1 MTQSNLKKKYILW
14 DLDGTVV
21 NSENASFKRAIF
33 SYASAMYNLKF
44 DLSPNDYLGH
54 TGLDVFQT
62 ILKHNK
68 DTFVDDIPSFDDWEL
83 HAVSFLKE
91 NMHKVEARENVIDIW
106 KTTYKLGIK
115 HIIVTSSYKE
125 IAEIYLRNIDLLDFC
140 ELIVGLNDVTSPKP
154 NPEPYLTALKKMNI
168 SSNTCIAIEDSL
180 SGVSAAKAA
189 GLYTIAW
196 VTTINESIAQLADE
210 TRLELNIDSLI
221 RTLSLP
227 FVCNKG

>member
-1 MTQSNLKKKYILW
+1 MIIN
-14 DLDGTVV
+14 VR
-21 NSENASFKRAIF
+21 FF
-33 SYASAMYNLKF
+33 SR
-44 DLSPNDYLGH
+44 P
-54 TGLDVFQT
+54 
-62 ILKHNK
+62 
-68 DTFVDDIPSFDDWEL
+68 
-83 HAVSFLKE
+83 
-91 NMHKVEARENVIDIW
+91 
-106 KTTYKLGIK
+106 
-115 HIIVTSSYKE
+115 
-125 IAEIYLRNIDLLDFC
+125 YLRNIGLLDFC

-168 SSNTCIAIEDSL
+168 SPNTCIAIEDSL

-227 FVCNKG
+227 FVSNEPEGE